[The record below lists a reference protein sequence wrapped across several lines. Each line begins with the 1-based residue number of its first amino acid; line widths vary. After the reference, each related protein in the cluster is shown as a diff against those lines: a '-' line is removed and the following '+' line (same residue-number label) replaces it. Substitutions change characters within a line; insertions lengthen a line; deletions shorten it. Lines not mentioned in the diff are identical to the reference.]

1 MLVVD
6 PDRRFT
12 IDQCLAHPW
21 MLADTPAVNDSTNG
35 LVSGVAGLDV
45 SRRGVTRER
54 TLLSSVNT
62 VQVTGRVP
70 MGPNRPDLKIYS
82 KNPRAAPSGSAS
94 PAPRKEVRPSD
105 GRDPREFMEN
115 GGKGDQ
121 ELYGNDTAS
130 RYSKNDLAAAQA
142 TAAAAAAKK
151 GKGKGKSTR

>member
-12 IDQCLAHPW
+12 IDQCLSHPW
-21 MLADTPAVNDSTNG
+21 MLADTPTVNDSTNG

-82 KNPRAAPSGSAS
+82 KNPRSAAPSGSAS

-130 RYSKNDLAAAQA
+130 RYSKADAAA
-142 TAAAAAAKK
+142 AAAAAAKQ

>member
-35 LVSGVAGLDV
+35 LVIGVAGLDV
-45 SRRGVTRER
+45 NRRGVTRER
-54 TLLSSVNT
+54 TLISSVNT
-62 VQVTGRVP
+62 VQLTGRVP

-82 KNPRAAPSGSAS
+82 KNPRAASGSAS
-94 PAPRKEVRPSD
+94 PAPKKEVRPSD
-105 GRDPREFMEN
+105 GRDPREFIEN

-130 RYSKNDLAAAQA
+130 RYSKNDLVAAEA
-142 TAAAAAAKK
+142 AAAAAAKK

>member
-45 SRRGVTRER
+45 NRRGVMRER
-54 TLLSSVNT
+54 TLLSSINT

-82 KNPRAAPSGSAS
+82 KNPKASGSQS
-94 PAPRKEVRPSD
+94 PAPKKELRPSD
-105 GRDPREFMEN
+105 QRDPREFMEN

-130 RYSKNDLAAAQA
+130 RYSKADLVAQQQ
-142 TAAAAAAKK
+142 AAAAKK

>member
-45 SRRGVTRER
+45 NRRGVARER

-82 KNPRAAPSGSAS
+82 KNPRPVAPSGSAS

-130 RYSKNDLAAAQA
+130 RYSKADAAA
-142 TAAAAAAKK
+142 AAAAAAKK